1 MDAASR
7 RELDALRR
15 RAWGAGGGLDDD
27 PVAQARLIELE
38 ARSRVERGAAHETS
52 PCEEAPASRRPEP
65 RAIEPRALAPRQSEP
80 GEPWRQEP
88 GPDAQ
93 PPPPERKT
101 GHPARLAAALVGG
114 AAAVTLSALFLA
126 PLLGETLPGAD
137 HTELRAIEDAAR
149 DADAFLGAPAAT
161 TLFTVPLDGRLS
173 DITGN
178 TATLIPPALPGD
190 RGSEWITPAGRYY
203 SGQLWRARADTDELC
218 LVVELAAGTRGT
230 CLPEEAH
237 RRDALLV
244 VIPAS
249 DIPVD
254 ARPEGMT
261 ETDAV
266 GFWWRADDNVE
277 VVLAP
282 LSAATP

>member
-27 PVAQARLIELE
+27 PAAQARLAELE
-38 ARSRVERGAAHETS
+38 AESRAESPGVPPTPEVTAVTAAPGMPDPPTVDAEDPH
-52 PCEEAPASRRPEP
+52 PQRPAPPASPRR
-65 RAIEPRALAPRQSEP
+65 
-80 GEPWRQEP
+80 
-88 GPDAQ
+88 
-93 PPPPERKT
+93 T
-101 GHPARLAAALVGG
+101 GHRARLAAALVGG
-114 AAAVTLSALFLA
+114 AAAVTLAGVLLA
-126 PLLGETLPGAD
+126 PLLGDTLPGAD
-137 HTELRAIEDAAR
+137 HTELRTIEDAVR
-149 DADAFLGAPAAT
+149 DATMFLDAPEAV

-178 TATLIPPALPGD
+178 TATLIPPALPDD
-190 RGSEWITPAGRYY
+190 RDSEWITPAGRYY

-237 RRDALLV
+237 RRNALLV

-249 DIPVD
+249 DIPID

-282 LSAATP
+282 LPAAAP

>member
-27 PVAQARLIELE
+27 PAAQARLAELE
-38 ARSRVERGAAHETS
+38 AESRAESSAGPPARGVTAAPDVKDRPDVTARPAAPGVAGPPAADPENPH
-52 PCEEAPASRRPEP
+52 PQHPQRPASPRR
-65 RAIEPRALAPRQSEP
+65 
-80 GEPWRQEP
+80 
-88 GPDAQ
+88 
-93 PPPPERKT
+93 T
-101 GHPARLAAALVGG
+101 GHRARLAAALVGG
-114 AAAVTLSALFLA
+114 AAAVTLAGAFLA
-126 PLLGETLPGAD
+126 PLLGDTLPGAD
-137 HTELRAIEDAAR
+137 HTELRTIEDAVR
-149 DADAFLGAPAAT
+149 DATVFLDAPEAL

-190 RGSEWITPAGRYY
+190 RDSEWITPAGRYY
-203 SGQLWRARADTDELC
+203 SGQLWRARADSDELC

-237 RRDALLV
+237 RRNALLV

-249 DIPVD
+249 DIPAD
-254 ARPEGMT
+254 DRPEGMT

-282 LSAATP
+282 LPATAP

>member
-27 PVAQARLIELE
+27 PAAQARLAELE
-38 ARSRVERGAAHETS
+38 EESRAQSPAGPPARGVAAAPDGTAR
-52 PCEEAPASRRPEP
+52 PDVTAAPAVPGMPEP
-65 RAIEPRALAPRQSEP
+65 PAVEPESPHPQRPAPPSSPR
-80 GEPWRQEP
+80 R
-88 GPDAQ
+88 
-93 PPPPERKT
+93 T
-101 GHPARLAAALVGG
+101 GHRARLAAALVGG
-114 AAAVTLSALFLA
+114 AAAVTLAGALLA
-126 PLLGETLPGAD
+126 PLLGDTLPGAD
-137 HTELRAIEDAAR
+137 HTELRTIEDAVR
-149 DADAFLGAPAAT
+149 DATVFLDAPEAV

-190 RGSEWITPAGRYY
+190 RDSEWITPAGRYY

-237 RRDALLV
+237 RRKALLV
-244 VIPAS
+244 VVPAS
-249 DIPVD
+249 DIPVGD
-254 ARPEGMT
+254 RPEGMT

-282 LSAATP
+282 LPATAP

>member
-27 PVAQARLIELE
+27 PAAQARLAELE
-38 ARSRVERGAAHETS
+38 AESRAESPGGPPTPDVTAVTAAPGMPDPPTVDAEDPH
-52 PCEEAPASRRPEP
+52 PQRPAPPAPPRR
-65 RAIEPRALAPRQSEP
+65 
-80 GEPWRQEP
+80 
-88 GPDAQ
+88 
-93 PPPPERKT
+93 T
-101 GHPARLAAALVGG
+101 GHRARLAAALVGG
-114 AAAVTLSALFLA
+114 AAAVTLAGVLLA
-126 PLLGETLPGAD
+126 PLLGDTLPGAD
-137 HTELRAIEDAAR
+137 HTELRTIEDAVR
-149 DADAFLGAPAAT
+149 DATMFLDAPEAV

-178 TATLIPPALPGD
+178 TATLIPPALPDD
-190 RGSEWITPAGRYY
+190 RDSEWITPAGRYY

-237 RRDALLV
+237 RRNALLV

-282 LSAATP
+282 LPAAAP

>member
-27 PVAQARLIELE
+27 PAAQARLAELE
-38 ARSRVERGAAHETS
+38 AESRAES
-52 PCEEAPASRRPEP
+52 P
-65 RAIEPRALAPRQSEP
+65 
-80 GEPWRQEP
+80 G
-88 GPDAQ
+88 GPPTPDV
-93 PPPPERKT
+93 T
-101 GHPARLAAALVGG
+101 
-114 AAAVTLSALFLA
+114 AVTAA
-126 PLLGETLPGAD
+126 PGMPDPPTV
-137 HTELRAIEDAAR
+137 DAEAV
-149 DADAFLGAPAAT
+149 

-178 TATLIPPALPGD
+178 TATLIPPALPDD
-190 RGSEWITPAGRYY
+190 RDSEWITPAGRYY
-203 SGQLWRARADTDELC
+203 SGQLWRRRADTDELC

-237 RRDALLV
+237 RRNALLV

-249 DIPVD
+249 DIPID

-282 LSAATP
+282 LPAAAP